1 VVRADQ
7 LSGCVVLARALPQLR
22 FVLDHLGKPDVASGL
37 PALEPWRTALAQL
50 AACENTTAK
59 LSGLVTEA
67 KVGHWTPED
76 LRPFVETA
84 VELFGPGRVMFGS
97 DWPVCLVA
105 GSYAR
110 VLAALRAGLPALSAE
125 ELAEVFGGTAERVY
139 GLRGRQDPSLVG
151 SAS

>member
-1 VVRADQ
+1 M
-7 LSGCVVLARALPQLR
+7 
-22 FVLDHLGKPDVASGL
+22 
-37 PALEPWRTALAQL
+37 
-50 AACENTTAK
+50 AK

-67 KVGHWTPED
+67 DVRHWTPDD

-105 GSYAR
+105 GSYAE
-110 VLAALRAGLPALSAE
+110 VLDALRASLPALSPG

-139 GLRGRQDPSLVG
+139 RLRGRQGSSPVG
-151 SAS
+151 SAR